1 MPVASRS
8 LLGRVLYRGPSL
20 DELRQHY
27 AKGGLIDDRAPVT
40 AVSRVRIEAPPAT
53 VWRLLHDLP
62 GWPSWVPGVTS
73 VRQGPKGTV
82 PDEQFRWKLGGM
94 PIRSTLAV
102 VEPLQELCWTGVLAG
117 TRAVHRFRLT
127 TVDGGHATDVL
138 SEESIGGP
146 LIALYFPSAKLR
158 TVLQDWL
165 EALRTTAET
174 AETAETEVPR

>member
-1 MPVASRS
+1 MPVAPRS
-8 LLGRVLYRGPSL
+8 LLGRVFYCGPSL
-20 DELRQHY
+20 DELHQHY
-27 AKGGLIDDRAPVT
+27 AKGGRIDDWAPVT
-40 AVSRVRIEAPPAT
+40 AISRVRIEAPPAT

-62 GWPSWVPGVTS
+62 GWPSWVPQVAS
-73 VRQGPKGTV
+73 VRQGPGGTV

-102 VEPLQELCWTGVLAG
+102 VEPQQELCWTGVLAG

-127 TVDGGHATDVL
+127 SLDGGRATEVL

-158 TVLQDWL
+158 TVLQNWL
-165 EALRTTAET
+165 AALKSTAET
-174 AETAETEVPR
+174 ADTADTEVSR

>member
-1 MPVASRS
+1 MPVASPS

-20 DELRQHY
+20 DELHRHY

-40 AVSRVRIEAPPAT
+40 AVSRVRISAPPAT

-82 PDEQFRWKLGGM
+82 PDERFRWKLGGM

-117 TRAVHRFRLT
+117 TRAVHRFRLASA
-127 TVDGGHATDVL
+127 DGGQATDVL

-146 LIALYFPSAKLR
+146 LIALYFPSAKLS
-158 TVLQDWL
+158 TVLQNWL
-165 EALRTTAET
+165 EALRAT
-174 AETAETEVPR
+174 AETAETETEVPR

>member
-8 LLGRVLYRGPSL
+8 LLRRVFYTGPSL
-20 DELRQHY
+20 AELQQHY

-40 AVSRVRIEAPPAT
+40 ALSRVRIEAPPAT

-73 VRQGPKGTV
+73 VRQGPKGAV
-82 PDEQFRWKLGGM
+82 PDEEFRWKLGGM

-102 VEPLQELCWTGVLAG
+102 VEPLRELCWTGVLAG
-117 TRAVHRFRLT
+117 TRAVHRFRLASLE
-127 TVDGGHATDVL
+127 DGRATEVL

-146 LIALYFPSAKLR
+146 FIALYFPSAKLR
-158 TVLQDWL
+158 TVLEDWL
-165 EALRTTAET
+165 AALKSTAET
-174 AETAETEVPR
+174 AEREVVR